1 MTAHDTLEQL
11 AQARGISL
19 RTAMRYHAAGV
30 NLADA
35 QAVEEHKHKIRS
47 RFGVSKISR
56 REPVETAFSS
66 TAIDYEDVI
75 SSVHFALVALKSK
88 HPDLA
93 EDIQAITKITG
104 PVIDR
109 MTADL

>member
-35 QAVEEHKHKIRS
+35 QAVEEHKYKLRT
-47 RFGVSKISR
+47 RRGVSKLNR
-56 REPVETAFSS
+56 RTLAEPAAVA
-66 TAIDYEDVI
+66 AIDYEDVI
-75 SSVHFALVALKSK
+75 SAVHFALVVLKLK
-88 HPDLA
+88 YPDLA
-93 EDIQAITKITG
+93 ADIQAITQITG

-109 MTADL
+109 ITEEL